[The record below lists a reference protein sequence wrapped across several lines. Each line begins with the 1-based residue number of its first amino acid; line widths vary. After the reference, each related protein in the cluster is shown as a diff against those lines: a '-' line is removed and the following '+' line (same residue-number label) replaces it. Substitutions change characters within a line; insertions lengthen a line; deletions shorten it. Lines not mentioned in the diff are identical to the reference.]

1 MARLLLRSLG
11 PDWSQAHLDK
21 AHKRPGMEP
30 REPAYT
36 FQTKPLQMDGIT
48 MAVLGIGALAA
59 LKGYLWV
66 QDGEIWKAALLGTGT
81 ALAWRSA
88 AGHGTAGRRPAAAS
102 RTPS

>member
-1 MARLLLRSLG
+1 
-11 PDWSQAHLDK
+11 
-21 AHKRPGMEP
+21 MEP

-36 FQTKPLQMDGIT
+36 FQTKPLQMDGVT

-81 ALAWRSA
+81 ALGLL
-88 AGHGTAGRRPAAAS
+88 AGG
-102 RTPS
+102 